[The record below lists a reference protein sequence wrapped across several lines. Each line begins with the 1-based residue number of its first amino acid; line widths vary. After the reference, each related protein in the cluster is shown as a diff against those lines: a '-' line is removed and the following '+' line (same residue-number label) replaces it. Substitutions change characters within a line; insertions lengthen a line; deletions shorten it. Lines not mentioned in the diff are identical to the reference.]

1 MDGQDWTVVT
11 IKKSHKGTA
20 ASASA
25 STGGTKSIVPR
36 ISGAQQAGAAA
47 ARKLEETE
55 FGKPKSLSAESRN
68 EIVQKRVALGKNQV
82 QLNQDCRFPVNTV
95 RDVEN
100 GKYCPSQQQL
110 SMLNRVLRSALKFD
124 KS

>member
-11 IKKSHKGTA
+11 VKKSHRGTGA
-20 ASASA
+20 NAS
-25 STGGTKSIVPR
+25 GPRSIVPR
-36 ISGAQQAGAAA
+36 VSGAQQAGAAA

-95 RDVEN
+95 RDIEN
-100 GKYCPSQQQL
+100 GKYCPSQPQL
-110 SMLNRVLRSALKFD
+110 TMLNRILRSAVKFD
-124 KS
+124 KSV